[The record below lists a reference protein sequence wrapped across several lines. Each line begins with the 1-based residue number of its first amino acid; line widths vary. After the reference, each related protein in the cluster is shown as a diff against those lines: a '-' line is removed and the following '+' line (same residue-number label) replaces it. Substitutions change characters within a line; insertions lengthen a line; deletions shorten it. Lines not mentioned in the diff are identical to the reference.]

1 MRGRPS
7 VLEVHGQTAN
17 RSARRKGV
25 PLCARLVCKVT
36 KRKRRQLLLS
46 LLLVTGNVLPSQV
59 VSNSVLSAQKGL
71 TAVFGMGTG
80 VSPSPLS
87 PVSLNMFFA
96 HSQLHSI
103 FLWPDIVLSCDQA
116 LDLLVSV
123 SSTHCCAYTPDLS
136 PCSLQGVLLP
146 YDMGY
151 LILRWVSRLDAFSV
165 YPVQTSLPSCAT
177 GVTTGAQ

>member
-1 MRGRPS
+1 MYWRYTVRPRIVPRGAKVCRYVR
-7 VLEVHGQTAN
+7 VLFV
-17 RSARRKGV
+17 
-25 PLCARLVCKVT
+25 RLPKE
-36 KRKRRQLLLS
+36 KRQPFWLS
-46 LLLVTGNVLPSQV
+46 FLLVTGNVLPSQV

-87 PVSLNMFFA
+87 PVSLNVFS
-96 HSQLHSI
+96 HIHNCIVS

>member
-1 MRGRPS
+1 MVQICAARVVRGRPS

-25 PLCARLVCKVT
+25 PLCARLA
-36 KRKRRQLLLS
+36 
-46 LLLVTGNVLPSQV
+46 GNVLPSQV

-87 PVSLNMFFA
+87 PVSLNVFFA

-103 FLWPDIVLSCDQA
+103 FSLARHS
-116 LDLLVSV
+116 LV
-123 SSTHCCAYTPDLS
+123 
-136 PCSLQGVLLP
+136 
-146 YDMGY
+146 M
-151 LILRWVSRLDAFSV
+151 
-165 YPVQTSLPSCAT
+165 
-177 GVTTGAQ
+177 

>member
-1 MRGRPS
+1 MCASCRYAGYKKK
-7 VLEVHGQTAN
+7 ETAF
-17 RSARRKGV
+17 AIT
-25 PLCARLVCKVT
+25 LF
-36 KRKRRQLLLS
+36 
-46 LLLVTGNVLPSQV
+46 LVTGNVLFSQV
-59 VSNSVLSAQKGL
+59 VSNQVPSAQKGL

>member
-1 MRGRPS
+1 MVQICAARVVRGRPS

-25 PLCARLVCKVT
+25 PLCARLAGMPVT
-36 KRKRRQLLLS
+36 KKERQLSLS
-46 LLLVTGNVLPSQV
+46 LSFLVTGNVLPSQV

-87 PVSLNMFFA
+87 PVSLNVFFA

-103 FLWPDIVLSCDQA
+103 FSLARHS
-116 LDLLVSV
+116 LV
-123 SSTHCCAYTPDLS
+123 
-136 PCSLQGVLLP
+136 
-146 YDMGY
+146 M
-151 LILRWVSRLDAFSV
+151 
-165 YPVQTSLPSCAT
+165 
-177 GVTTGAQ
+177 

>member
-1 MRGRPS
+1 MVQICAARVVRGRPS

-36 KRKRRQLLLS
+36 KKERQLELS
-46 LLLVTGNVLPSQV
+46 LSFLVTGNVLPSQV

-87 PVSLNMFFA
+87 PVSLNVFFA

-103 FLWPDIVLSCDQA
+103 FSLARHS
-116 LDLLVSV
+116 LV
-123 SSTHCCAYTPDLS
+123 
-136 PCSLQGVLLP
+136 
-146 YDMGY
+146 M
-151 LILRWVSRLDAFSV
+151 
-165 YPVQTSLPSCAT
+165 
-177 GVTTGAQ
+177 

>member
-1 MRGRPS
+1 MVQICAARVVRGRPS

-17 RSARRKGV
+17 RSARREGV

-36 KRKRRQLLLS
+36 KRKSDSRFGCLISFGNRQRPTLPSRVQVRYQTLALGSSLTLPSSYARYSVLS
-46 LLLVTGNVLPSQV
+46 CDSGGTLPFVTKKRDNSRCLSFLVTGNVLPSQV

-87 PVSLNMFFA
+87 PVSLNVFFA

-103 FLWPDIVLSCDQA
+103 FSFGP
-116 LDLLVSV
+116 
-123 SSTHCCAYTPDLS
+123 T
-136 PCSLQGVLLP
+136 
-146 YDMGY
+146 
-151 LILRWVSRLDAFSV
+151 
-165 YPVQTSLPSCAT
+165 
-177 GVTTGAQ
+177 